1 MSVLFRGKTAC
12 ECQQQW
18 LPMFEREAK
27 ALGFLDG
34 PLPLSQI
41 IGGAAASGGTHA
53 TGGAD
58 DTYPLT
64 AIKDVEA
71 YVRLSRDM
79 GADATW
85 LRPANWDGA
94 GGVAHVH
101 RVLTNCPHNGPARY
115 QIAAVRAG
123 YNGLGSGGR
132 GALDDG
138 PRPLSLRTWQEG
150 LVWRRAQ
157 EVQRIRLAKLED
169 TIARK
174 AKWQR
179 WVKRANKNITR
190 LKGLTK

>member
-1 MSVLFRGKTAC
+1 MSVLFRGKPAC
-12 ECQQQW
+12 ECQEQW
-18 LPMFEREAK
+18 LPMFEREAQ
-27 ALGFLDG
+27 ALGILDG

-64 AIKDVEA
+64 TIRDVNA

-101 RVLTNCPHNGPARY
+101 RVLTNCPHNDPARY
-115 QIAAVRAG
+115 QVAAVRAG
-123 YNGLGSGGR
+123 YNGLGAGGR
-132 GALDDG
+132 GGLDDG
-138 PRPLSLRTWQEG
+138 PKPLSLRTWQEG

-157 EVQRIRLAKLED
+157 EVERTRRSKLDLAAK
-169 TIARK
+169 RR
-174 AKWQR
+174 AKWRR
-179 WVKRANKNITR
+179 WIKKSKAFTDRLRAK
-190 LKGLTK
+190 